1 MGAQTDSYVAQ
12 VVKLGYPLLAGMF
25 AEYIM
30 YIADS
35 IMVGRLG
42 TEYLAAIA
50 IGGLV
55 VEILWVFAWTVAPG
69 VQTICSRRF
78 GMQGKRPAEF
88 TGEVFN
94 VGLIFGVAAGLM
106 TLAASFAS
114 KAVISGLV
122 QSRRTV
128 ILSMDYIRI
137 IRWSIPVSALFYT
150 IYGFLAGINK
160 TKQVMY
166 ATIGTNVLNVI
177 LNFIL
182 IFGKLGFPA
191 LGIRGAAWGT
201 LVAQIAGLLY
211 FALIVAIRREYRI
224 YRLFSFARVRLPLIV
239 DIARTWI
246 PLCIQYV
253 FSFTIFLFYEGFVS
267 EFGTAHLAAIHI
279 VFSLFLFGRT
289 IAGGFADGAAILV
302 GNSLGRGDS
311 KAAIHYTK
319 VSMAIGALI
328 GCITLLLARFTPAL
342 IVRVFNSE
350 IDTLAAG
357 TRALKF
363 FSVFFLLG
371 IFGHS
376 IEMIFTHNGWS
387 SFVFISDAA
396 CNAAFTLGFSLI
408 ALRVLQSDVRTVWLG
423 YALYMLVFTGLL
435 VGGYLSKR
443 WTRLRVDRGAESTS

>member
-1 MGAQTDSYVAQ
+1 MKTDSYLAQ

-42 TEYLAAIA
+42 TEHLAAVA

-78 GMQGKRPAEF
+78 GMQDKKSAEF

-94 VGLIFGVAAGLM
+94 IGLIFGVAAGLM
-106 TLAASFAS
+106 TLTASFAS
-114 KAVISGLV
+114 KAVISALV

-128 ILSMDYIRI
+128 VLSMDYIRI
-137 IRWSIPVSALFYT
+137 IRWSIPISALFYT
-150 IYGFLAGINK
+150 IYGFLAGIKK

-177 LNFIL
+177 LNYIL

-201 LVAQIAGLLY
+201 LIAQAAGLLY
-211 FALIVAIRREYRI
+211 FALIVTIPREYRI
-224 YRLFSFARVRLPLIV
+224 YRLFSFARIPIPLII
-239 DIARTWI
+239 DIARTWL

-253 FSFTIFLFYEGFVS
+253 FSFTIFLLYEGVIS
-267 EFGTAHLAAIHI
+267 EFGIAHLAAIHI
-279 VFSLFLFGRT
+279 VFSLFLFGKT

-302 GNSLGRGDS
+302 GNSLGRGER
-311 KAAIHYTK
+311 KAAVRYTK
-319 VSMAIGALI
+319 VSMAIGAVI

-342 IVRVFNSE
+342 IVKIFNSE

-363 FSVFFLLG
+363 FSVFYLLG
-371 IFGHS
+371 IFSHS
-376 IEMIFTHNGWS
+376 IETVFTHNGWS

-396 CNAAFTLGFSLI
+396 CNSAFTLGFTLI
-408 ALRVLQSDVRTVWLG
+408 ALNVFQTGIRTIWLG
-423 YALYMLVFTGLL
+423 YAIYVVVFTVLL
-435 VGGYLSKR
+435 GGGFFSMR
-443 WTRLRVDRGAESTS
+443 WTRLRVDRGAESTP